1 MRILEHAFSIVS
13 LLSLLLLGPA
23 LGRALLLWW
32 DKRRERSLPSQYIA
46 LATCTMIALTGLIMV
61 YGVVWQAN
69 HRMVAWYSWI
79 DAIPVNADVSAIRL
93 GAREVRLKCLSLI
106 SSFRQSL
113 KRFSLLGSHWRDEVQ
128 FFDHPRWREAT
139 RGGGRVLSFVPAEH
153 ILDGIHDGRISVFV
167 AIAVKLLLILFDCF
181 GLDDRVA
188 AFAVVVPAKP
198 QLDLPLGP
206 RELLHQNLLA
216 RYFSNV
222 DCHLCLRCRH
232 LHKQE

>member
-1 MRILEHAFSIVS
+1 MRLSVPDCTTPKSWLMMRILEHAFSIVS

-113 KRFSLLGSHWRDEVQ
+113 KRFSLLGSHWRDRVQ
-128 FFDHPRWREAT
+128 FFNH
-139 RGGGRVLSFVPAEH
+139 GGGKRRGEEDMSAPSC
-153 ILDGIHDGRISVFV
+153 SV
-167 AIAVKLLLILFDCF
+167 LIL
-181 GLDDRVA
+181 GYVGT
-188 AFAVVVPAKP
+188 FA
-198 QLDLPLGP
+198 
-206 RELLHQNLLA
+206 
-216 RYFSNV
+216 
-222 DCHLCLRCRH
+222 
-232 LHKQE
+232 

>member
-79 DAIPVNADVSAIRL
+79 DAIPVNADVSAD
-93 GAREVRLKCLSLI
+93 VR
-106 SSFRQSL
+106 
-113 KRFSLLGSHWRDEVQ
+113 GSVSVDGDVN
-128 FFDHPRWREAT
+128 ASV
-139 RGGGRVLSFVPAEH
+139 RG
-153 ILDGIHDGRISVFV
+153 
-167 AIAVKLLLILFDCF
+167 
-181 GLDDRVA
+181 
-188 AFAVVVPAKP
+188 
-198 QLDLPLGP
+198 
-206 RELLHQNLLA
+206 
-216 RYFSNV
+216 NV
-222 DCHLCLRCRH
+222 DANVSGDVDANVRGSVLTIH
-232 LHKQE
+232 